1 MDYNN
6 ATVTIG
12 KVRTYDECVGDIVA
26 KEGTFMF
33 TNEDIAEEE
42 NIAINDMVLFRGEE
56 VQGQKKA
63 FFIRKLNPSKNLND
77 EIYTKTKS
85 IKLIKEND

>member
-12 KVRTYDECVGDIVA
+12 KVKSYNECVGDIVA
-26 KEGTFMF
+26 KEGIFMF
-33 TNEDIAEEE
+33 TKEDIVEEE
-42 NIAINDMVLFRGEE
+42 SIVINDMVIFRGEE

-63 FFIRKLNPSKNLND
+63 FFIRKLNPSKNID
-77 EIYTKTKS
+77 DQVYAKTKT
-85 IKLIKEND
+85 IKFLKEND

>member
-12 KVRTYDECVGDIVA
+12 KVKSYNECVGDIVA
-26 KEGTFMF
+26 KEGIFMF
-33 TNEDIAEEE
+33 TKEDIVEEE
-42 NIAINDMVLFRGEE
+42 SIVISDMVIFRGEE

-63 FFIRKLNPSKNLND
+63 FFIRKLNPSKNID
-77 EIYTKTKS
+77 DQVYAKTKK
-85 IKLIKEND
+85 IKFLKEND